1 MSRTD
6 PLTDFVRTGLAA
18 GRSRDELAAALVRAG
33 WSGREISG
41 ALDTWLTGEHGLPPI
56 PRPRPHVSARDAVV
70 YGLLFL
76 LLGLICWHVAALGFA
91 IVDSLW
97 PEPGDFHAPPRSSI
111 RWSAAV
117 LIPAVPLF
125 LGLNMRVARA
135 TGTDPGRR
143 RSLVRRWVAAVTL
156 LVAALALLSDVVAVV
171 HAVLNGDLTARFA
184 AKAVLIAALAGLV
197 LAYYRDELDA
207 G

>member
-6 PLTDFVRTGLAA
+6 PLADFIHTGLAA
-18 GRSRDELAAALVRAG
+18 GRSRDELAAALARAG

-41 ALDTWLTGEHGLPPI
+41 ALEAWLTGDPGLPPV

-76 LLGLICWHVAALGFA
+76 VLGTICWHVAALGFD

-97 PEPGDFHAPPRSSI
+97 PEPGDFHQPPRSSI
-111 RWSAAV
+111 RWSVAV

-125 LGLNMRVARA
+125 LWLNARVARA
-135 TGTDPGRR
+135 TGDDPGRR
-143 RSLVRRWVAAVTL
+143 RSLVRKWVASVTL
-156 LVAALALLSDVVAVV
+156 LLAALALLSDMVAVV
-171 HAVLNGDLTARFA
+171 HAVLSGDLTARFA
-184 AKAVLIAALAGLV
+184 AKAALIAVLGGLV